1 MLSKSHT
8 FQCILTHISVLLKC
22 MAKKK
27 LNLSEILVISLR
39 VGLSSELVRLEKKIK
54 QKYL

>member
-1 MLSKSHT
+1 MLSKSHM
-8 FQCILTHISVLLKC
+8 FQCILTHISVLLKY
-22 MAKKK
+22 MAKKP